1 MVLVLLSAQVYPAVR
16 PEKTLTPHAKTVG
29 TFACLE
35 AISTECM
42 TSTAASLSLFYAA
55 SSGLIIEGMDYIYAA
70 ARADEDGIDA
80 SSRDADVLALQAGQ
94 TAKPG
99 RLQARANS
107 AMLLYMRLMQVQL
120 LLRLQGPKESIHHLW
135 RDLQ

>member
-1 MVLVLLSAQVYPAVR
+1 MHHHEMLMSWHCKQ
-16 PEKTLTPHAKTVG
+16 
-29 TFACLE
+29 
-35 AISTECM
+35 
-42 TSTAASLSLFYAA
+42 
-55 SSGLIIEGMDYIYAA
+55 
-70 ARADEDGIDA
+70 
-80 SSRDADVLALQAGQ
+80 GQ